1 MLTSSQTKMGLG
13 SNGMYSHISSPNTQ
27 YGLALERSDVSVASG
42 KIISNIDIDTENRSL
57 STRNLDGSTY
67 IIGDS
72 DQTASESMT
81 VNSYLV
87 AYLGGSNLRGSTS
100 FGSAV
105 FDGEIVGIFFD
116 LAYTRGQTVDGVQ
129 YHSSSFT
136 YDMNNN
142 NHSSN
147 VLDSDR
153 GRALEDPNFYSTNI
167 IFDSTDWVSVGD
179 Y

>member
-1 MLTSSQTKMGLG
+1 
-13 SNGMYSHISSPNTQ
+13 
-27 YGLALERSDVSVASG
+27 
-42 KIISNIDIDTENRSL
+42 
-57 STRNLDGSTY
+57 
-67 IIGDS
+67 
-72 DQTASESMT
+72 MT

-87 AYLGGSNLRGSTS
+87 AYLGSSNLRGSSS

-116 LAYTRGQTVDGVQ
+116 LAYTRGQTVNGVQ

-147 VLDSDR
+147 VSDSDR
-153 GRALEDPNFYSTNI
+153 GRALEEPNFYSTNRTS
-167 IFDSTDWVSVGD
+167 DTVDWVSVGD
-179 Y
+179 YGWY